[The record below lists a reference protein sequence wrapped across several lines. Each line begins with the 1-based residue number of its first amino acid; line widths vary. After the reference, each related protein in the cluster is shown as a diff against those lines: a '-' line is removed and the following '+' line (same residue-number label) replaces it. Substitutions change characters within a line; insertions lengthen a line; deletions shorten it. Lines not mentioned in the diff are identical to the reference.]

1 VQSLAYAATEA
12 NARLYPWEGRLYT
25 FEVGHLRRLIGFLAF
40 VGMMGGTPGAR
51 TQEPAP
57 APAEKTRQ
65 APAEKEK
72 SAGKPEL
79 PFQIQLLETHI
90 RFESNGDSRKEV
102 HTIVK
107 IINILGARQF
117 SRISFDYNRSFQ
129 QVEIPL
135 VRVSHANGGT
145 SELLPSAVTDTP
157 NPAVEPFP
165 AYQDVRVK
173 AVRILGLQERDTVEY
188 RVITT
193 TTHAPLAPNFWLD
206 HTFDR
211 SGQVLQQIYELDLP
225 GHVSSTTHRTD
236 KNTIYSG
243 VPWTDYHNVGDG
255 KEKRSLFEW
264 KLGPDAKLAEQA
276 VQEGVVVPDI
286 LVSSFASGFDLAHD
300 LDTRIPKWSEGDKK
314 AAESWLMIGG
324 PLPVGAW
331 EKLRLSYRLV
341 SQRLATVDLP
351 LDASGFQVRPVKQI
365 LDSGY
370 ATAEE
375 KCSILLRFA
384 QSIGLQAEMLFYGD
398 QLTENSAPRPAFQ
411 KVFVLLHQAV
421 HEQESF
427 TALDPAIEVAPFGM
441 ISAQYRG
448 KKAMSLTLHSAGDY
462 AYNWITLPETLPFRS
477 DQEVSIAADISKE
490 GELRAT
496 VKYAM
501 RGENELTLRMAFHQT
516 PKDKWKDVANLLAI
530 SDGFRGQITSA
541 NASDPLQ
548 TNEPFTVEY
557 ELTQAKF
564 VDWSKK
570 AMRIPAL
577 LPQIGLPDV
586 PPTGA
591 SDQPAPQIELGTP
604 LDVQTTMTLHLPEGA
619 TVETPPGTNVSRDYA
634 TYASKYTSTLNT
646 ATASRHIAF
655 LKREIPGDRTMD
667 YTTFVHAV
675 QSDQA
680 QRFTVVSG
688 AAEGKVGS
696 HP

>member
-1 VQSLAYAATEA
+1 M
-12 NARLYPWEGRLYT
+12 
-25 FEVGHLRRLIGFLAF
+25 VGHLRQLIGFLAL
-40 VGMMGGTPGAR
+40 VGTLGSTPGAR
-51 TQEPAP
+51 TQERAAKPT
-57 APAEKTRQ
+57 EKTSQ
-65 APAEKEK
+65 APDEKEK
-72 SAGKPEL
+72 PAGKPEL
-79 PFQIQLLETHI
+79 PFQVQLLETHV

-165 AYQDVRVK
+165 AFQDVRVK
-173 AVRILGLQERDTVEY
+173 AVRILGLQEGDTVEY

-211 SGQVLQQIYELDLP
+211 SGQVLQQSYELDLP
-225 GHVSSTTHRTD
+225 GHFNSTIHRPD
-236 KNTIYSG
+236 KNSIYAG
-243 VPWTDYHNVGDG
+243 VPWTDYHNAGTG
-255 KEKRSLFEW
+255 KEERSLFEW
-264 KLGPDAKLAEQA
+264 KLGPDVKLPEQT
-276 VQEGVVVPDI
+276 VQDSVVVPDV
-286 LVSSFASGFDLAHD
+286 LVTTFQSSFDLAHD
-300 LDTRIPKWSEGDKK
+300 LEARILNWSEQDKK
-314 AAESWLMIGG
+314 AVETWLMIGG
-324 PLPVGAW
+324 PLPVEAW

-341 SQRLATVDLP
+341 SQRLTTIDLP
-351 LDASGFQVRPVKQI
+351 LDASGFQIRPVEQI

-370 ATAEE
+370 ATPEE

-384 QSIGLQAEMLFYGD
+384 QSTGLQAEMLFYGD

-411 KVFVLLHQAV
+411 KVFVLIRQLV
-421 HEQESF
+421 HEQENF
-427 TALDPAIEVAPFGM
+427 TVLDPAIEVAPFGM
-441 ISAQYRG
+441 IFAQFRG
-448 KKAMSLTLHSAGDY
+448 KKAMSLSMHSAGDY

-477 DQEVSIAADISKE
+477 RQEVSIAADISKE
-490 GELRAT
+490 GQLRAT

-501 RGENELTLRMAFHQT
+501 RGENELLLRVAFHQT
-516 PKDKWKDVANLLAI
+516 PRDKWKDVANLLAI
-530 SDGFRGQITSA
+530 SDGFRGQVTSV

-548 TNEPFTVEY
+548 TNDPFTVEY
-557 ELTQAKF
+557 ELTQPRF

-570 AMRIPAL
+570 SVRIPAL

-586 PPTGA
+586 LPAGG

-604 LDVQTTMTLHLPEGA
+604 LDVQTTMTLHLPEGT

-634 TYASKYTSTLNT
+634 TYTSKYTSTQNT

-655 LKREIPGDRTMD
+655 LKREIPGDRTID

-680 QRFTVVSG
+680 QRLTVVSG
-688 AAEGKVGS
+688 AAASRQGN
-696 HP
+696 P

>member
-1 VQSLAYAATEA
+1 M
-12 NARLYPWEGRLYT
+12 
-25 FEVGHLRRLIGFLAF
+25 VGHLRRLIGFLAF
-40 VGMMGGTPGAR
+40 VGMMGGTLGAW

-57 APAEKTRQ
+57 KPTEKTSQ
-65 APAEKEK
+65 APEEKEK
-72 SAGKPEL
+72 PAGKPEL

-90 RFESNGDSRKEV
+90 RFESNGDARKEV

-157 NPAVEPFP
+157 NPVVEPFP
-165 AYQDVRVK
+165 AFQDVRIK
-173 AVRILGLQERDTVEY
+173 AVRILGLQEGDTVEY

-225 GHVSSTTHRTD
+225 GHINSTIHRPD
-236 KNTIYSG
+236 KNSIHAG
-243 VPWTDYHNVGDG
+243 VPWTDYHNAGTG
-255 KEKRSLFEW
+255 KEERSLFEW
-264 KLGPDAKLAEQA
+264 KLGPDVKLPEQA
-276 VQEGVVVPDI
+276 VQDGVVVPDV
-286 LVSSFASGFDLAHD
+286 LVTTFQSSFDLAQD
-300 LDTRIPKWSEGDKK
+300 LEARIPKWSEQDKK
-314 AAESWLMIGG
+314 AVESWLMIGG
-324 PLPVGAW
+324 PLAVEAW

-341 SQRLATVDLP
+341 SQRLTTVDLP
-351 LDASGFQVRPVKQI
+351 LDASGFQIRPVKQI

-370 ATAEE
+370 ATPEE
-375 KCSILLRFA
+375 KCAILLRFA
-384 QSIGLQAEMLFYGD
+384 QSNGLQAEMLFYGD

-411 KVFVLLHQAV
+411 KVFVLLRQLF

-441 ISAQYRG
+441 IPAQYRG
-448 KKAMSLTLHSAGDY
+448 KKAMSLSLHSAGDY
-462 AYNWITLPETLPFRS
+462 AYHWITLPETLPFRS
-477 DQEVSIAADISKE
+477 RQEVSIAADISKD
-490 GELRAT
+490 GQLRAT

-501 RGENELTLRMAFHQT
+501 RGENELLLRVAFHQT

-530 SDGFRGQITSA
+530 SDGFRGQITSV

-548 TNEPFTVEY
+548 TNDPFTVEY

-570 AMRIPAL
+570 AVRIPAL

-586 PPTGA
+586 LPAGG

-604 LDVQTTMTLHLPEGA
+604 LDVQTTMTLHLPGGT

-634 TYASKYTSTLNT
+634 TYTSKYTSTQNT
-646 ATASRHIAF
+646 ATASRHISF
-655 LKREIPGDRTMD
+655 LKREIPGDRTID

-680 QRFTVVSG
+680 QRLTVVSG
-688 AAEGKVGS
+688 AAASQQGN
-696 HP
+696 P

>member
-1 VQSLAYAATEA
+1 M
-12 NARLYPWEGRLYT
+12 
-25 FEVGHLRRLIGFLAF
+25 VGHLRRLIGFLAF
-40 VGMMGGTPGAR
+40 LGMVGGTSGAR
-51 TQEPAP
+51 AQEPAP
-57 APAEKTRQ
+57 KPTEKTSQ
-65 APAEKEK
+65 ALSEKEK
-72 SAGKPEL
+72 PAGETEL
-79 PFQIQLLETHI
+79 PFQIELLETHI

-157 NPAVEPFP
+157 NPAVGPFP

-173 AVRILGLQERDTVEY
+173 AVRILGLQQGDTVEY
-188 RVITT
+188 RVITN
-193 TTHAPLAPNFWLD
+193 TTHAPLAPNFWLE

-225 GHVSSTTHRTD
+225 GHVSSTTHRAD
-236 KNTIYSG
+236 RNSIYTG
-243 VPWTDYHNVGDG
+243 VPWTDYHNVGTG
-255 KEKRSLFEW
+255 KEERSLFEW
-264 KLGPDAKLAEQA
+264 KLGPDVKLPQQA
-276 VQEGVVVPDI
+276 VQDGVIVPDV
-286 LVSSFASGFDLAHD
+286 LVTSFASGFDLAHD
-300 LDTRIPKWSEGDKK
+300 LEARIPKWSEQDKK
-314 AAESWLMIGG
+314 VVDSWLMIGG
-324 PLPVGAW
+324 PLPVETW

-341 SQRLATVDLP
+341 SQRLTTVDLP
-351 LDASGFQVRPVKQI
+351 LDASGFQIRGVKQI

-375 KCSILLRFA
+375 KSSILLRFA
-384 QSIGLQAEMLFYGD
+384 QSNGLQAEMLFYGD

-411 KVFVLLHQAV
+411 KVFVLIRQLV

-427 TALDPAIEVAPFGM
+427 TVLDPAIEVAPFGM
-441 ISAQYRG
+441 ISAQFRG
-448 KKAMSLTLHSAGDY
+448 RKAMSLSVQNGGDY
-462 AYNWITLPETLPFRS
+462 GYNWITLPETLPFRS
-477 DQEVSIAADISKE
+477 RQEVSITADISKD
-490 GELRAT
+490 GQLRAS

-501 RGENELTLRMAFHQT
+501 RGENELLLRVAFHQT
-516 PKDKWKDVANLLAI
+516 PKDKWKNVANLLAI
-530 SDGFRGQITSA
+530 SDGFRGQIASV

-548 TNEPFTVEY
+548 TNDPFTVEY

-570 AMRIPAL
+570 AVRIPAL

-586 PPTGA
+586 PPAGS

-634 TYASKYTSTLNT
+634 TYTSKYTSAQNT

-655 LKREIPGDRTMD
+655 LKREIPGDRTID

-680 QRFTVVSG
+680 QRFTVVGG
-688 AAEGKVGS
+688 AADGKAGS
-696 HP
+696 NQ